1 MNFLSAIVL
10 GAVEGLTEFLPVSS
24 TAHLLIS
31 ERLLGLAASD
41 FAKTFAIS
49 IQLGAILAVVVLYWR
64 RLTTDKE
71 LWGKLLAAFLPTAVL
86 GLLFY
91 KIIKTYLLEDLPLI
105 AWALLIGGVLIIIF
119 ELVIN
124 HRSFSDQTVD
134 FSTITYKKAMLIGLA
149 QCLAFVPG
157 VSRAAATILGGLSL
171 KINRQT
177 IVAFSFLLAMP
188 TMLAATGLDLVKNA
202 GGFSNG
208 QIELWLAGFITAFI
222 VAAAVIKGFVTFVG
236 KHNFVIFGIYRLIIG
251 ALILWLARP

>member
-1 MNFLSAIVL
+1 MNFLSAIIL

-31 ERLLGLAASD
+31 EKLLGLAASD

-49 IQLGAILAVVVLYWR
+49 IQLGAILAVVALYWR

-91 KIIKTYLLEDLPLI
+91 KIIKTYLLDDLPLI
-105 AWALLIGGVLIIIF
+105 AWALLIGGILIIIF
-119 ELVIN
+119 ELAIKK
-124 HRSFSDQTVD
+124 RDITEQAVD
-134 FSTITYKKAMLIGLA
+134 FSAITYKQAILIGLA

-177 IVAFSFLLAMP
+177 IVAFSFLLAVP
-188 TMLAATGLDLVKNA
+188 TMLAATGLDLIKNA
-202 GGFSNG
+202 GSFSGG

-222 VAAAVIKGFVTFVG
+222 VAAAVIKGFVKFVG
-236 KHNFVIFGIYRLIIG
+236 KHNFVIFGVYRIIIG
-251 ALILWLARP
+251 LLVLALLV